1 MGVFGR
7 VNLRE
12 DGKKMRENEEGKL
25 FGECLVGR
33 RRGKKKG
40 EAWAFSLQNEEK
52 IDEGGLIYLLTK
64 KPMCTCTWAFVKY
77 VGFFFFSLNSS
88 FKYLFFVLMKV

>member
-25 FGECLVGR
+25 FRRCLVERGR
-33 RRGKKKG
+33 G
-40 EAWAFSLQNEEK
+40 ENDSGAHQ
-52 IDEGGLIYLLTK
+52 
-64 KPMCTCTWAFVKY
+64 
-77 VGFFFFSLNSS
+77 
-88 FKYLFFVLMKV
+88 KVFTLK